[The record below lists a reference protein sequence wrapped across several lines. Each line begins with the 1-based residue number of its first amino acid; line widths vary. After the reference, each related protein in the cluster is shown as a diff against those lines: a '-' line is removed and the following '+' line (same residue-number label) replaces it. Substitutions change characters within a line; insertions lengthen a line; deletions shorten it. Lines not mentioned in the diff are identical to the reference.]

1 MRKKIE
7 KNFWDMEIIGNRR
20 KMFNLVFQR
29 FFLRTRL
36 DALVSTKHK
45 IEEFKNLRIQLIFF
59 LSAVFLI
66 KIGTG
71 VFITCLLFLKKF
83 LWIIKERLNY
93 GSTFYS
99 KEIELH
105 LKYLT
110 SCAAKFSSLEG

>member
-1 MRKKIE
+1 
-7 KNFWDMEIIGNRR
+7 MEIIGNRR
-20 KMFNLVFQR
+20 KMFNLVFQ
-29 FFLRTRL
+29 TRL

-83 LWIIKERLNY
+83 FE
-93 GSTFYS
+93 
-99 KEIELH
+99 
-105 LKYLT
+105 
-110 SCAAKFSSLEG
+110 